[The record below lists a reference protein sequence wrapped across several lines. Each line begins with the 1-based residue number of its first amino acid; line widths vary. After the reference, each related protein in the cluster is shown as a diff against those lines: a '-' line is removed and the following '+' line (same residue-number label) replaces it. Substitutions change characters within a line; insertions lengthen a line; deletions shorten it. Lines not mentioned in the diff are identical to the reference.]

1 MGSRSQRGRMV
12 AMSEEA
18 SFWSFSLTF
27 YARPGVA
34 DLCLDLQDHFA
45 VDVNVLLFLLWQAS
59 RRRRLDA
66 SEIGEVIALVEVWR
80 RQVVLPL
87 RGARRFL
94 KQPGPSWP
102 AAEVQAFRERIKAD
116 ELQAERLQQETL
128 ARQLAHLGTSAEVMT
143 AARAN
148 CETYA
153 QHLAVAFPQQHVASL
168 LTQVTS
174 VTSSHS

>member
-1 MGSRSQRGRMV
+1 MV
-12 AMSEEA
+12 AMSDQA

-34 DLCLDLQDHFA
+34 DLCLELQDRFA
-45 VDVNVLLFLLWQAS
+45 VDVNVLLYLLWQAS
-59 RRRRLDA
+59 HRRRLGTG
-66 SEIGEVIALVEVWR
+66 EVGEVIALVEEWR

-102 AAEVQAFRERIKAD
+102 AAEVHVFRERIKAD
-116 ELQAERLQQETL
+116 ELQAERLQQETME
-128 ARQLAHLGTSAEVMT
+128 RQFAQLGTSAEVVT

-148 CETYA
+148 CEAYA
-153 QHLAVAFPQQHVASL
+153 QLLAVAFPQQHIASL
-168 LTQVTS
+168 VSQVTDIS
-174 VTSSHS
+174 SSHN